1 VRLSERMMLWLI
13 SLLFAGGCAAL
24 LIFAVN
30 SGTAQAQ
37 YADEDRAALIR
48 AKQQAAEAEARS
60 VKLAA
65 DAENAA
71 DSADAARKQAAA
83 VAASIQAAEAG
94 IEAAEV
100 RLSMVQSLLNGQR
113 QQLSLKQA
121 PMLRLTGALQ
131 SLSRQPPLAVLAQPG
146 SLSDMVHVRIVLN
159 DVMPEIEKRTATLK
173 AEVARTRALREDV
186 ALATKALKDEQA
198 KLASRRTELVK
209 LEGQRRLQSRQLAS
223 SAAIEADRA
232 IARGEEARDL
242 TALIDDLAGDAAT
255 RDRLAQLSGPVIRP
269 AAPGNA
275 AASSDAVAADMP
287 SGPPP
292 YRLPVLGKLV
302 AGFGEATQ
310 NGTRSAGLSIRTR
323 AGAQIVAPADGR
335 IAFAGPYRGYGT
347 ILIIDHANGWSS
359 LITNL
364 IAATPTVGASVAQ
377 GEPLGR
383 AGPDRPVIT
392 IELRRQGRP
401 VDIVPL
407 LG

>member
-1 VRLSERMMLWLI
+1 
-13 SLLFAGGCAAL
+13 
-24 LIFAVN
+24 
-30 SGTAQAQ
+30 
-37 YADEDRAALIR
+37 
-48 AKQQAAEAEARS
+48 
-60 VKLAA
+60 
-65 DAENAA
+65 
-71 DSADAARKQAAA
+71 
-83 VAASIQAAEAG
+83 
-94 IEAAEV
+94 
-100 RLSMVQSLLNGQR
+100 
-113 QQLSLKQA
+113 
-121 PMLRLTGALQ
+121 
-131 SLSRQPPLAVLAQPG
+131 VLAQPG

-159 DVMPEIEKRTATLK
+159 DVMPEIEKRTVSLK
-173 AEVARTRALREDV
+173 ADVARTRALREDV
-186 ALATKALKDEQA
+186 ALAGRALKDEQK
-198 KLASRRTELVK
+198 KLAERRAELVK

-275 AASSDAVAADMP
+275 QASPDTAPDTAGADAP
-287 SGPPP
+287 TGPPP

-335 IAFAGPYRGYGT
+335 IAFSGPYRGYGT

-364 IAATPTVGASVAQ
+364 VSASPSVGTSVTQ